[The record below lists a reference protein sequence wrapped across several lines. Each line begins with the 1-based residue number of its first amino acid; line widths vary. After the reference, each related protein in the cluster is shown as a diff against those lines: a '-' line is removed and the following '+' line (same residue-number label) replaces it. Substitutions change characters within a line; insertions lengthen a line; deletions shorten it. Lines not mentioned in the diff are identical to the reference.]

1 MSGDFEKALMN
12 AAVEGVKS
20 HLRERLDSIRH
31 PDTGEFPTV
40 LITGN
45 DLDHLSVRVEG
56 SPELLALVQETL
68 GDEADGMELVGKQP
82 DTPPR
87 VFLSYGWEDRTLAQA
102 IAKSLQASGID
113 TWWAEWEIGAGDS
126 LRQKIDE
133 GIANC
138 THFIV
143 LLTPTSIE
151 KAWVNQEMD
160 AGLVRKLREQAMFIP
175 LRHKLAPDALPPLLS
190 GMLSPEVNEGA
201 TDLRDLVN
209 DIHGVS
215 RKPALGEPPAVATL
229 PKTGYSSAATAV
241 AQAFVEASKTAGFG
255 DPELSIAALCD
266 RTQLSEE
273 DVTDALYELNG
284 MVQVHFKHVLP
295 EDELFATFDK
305 YFCEWNP
312 ETDALRLA
320 ADLINNKSFPCTP
333 ADIAELYEW
342 SPRRLNPAISYL
354 INRKIIRDMKA
365 IGTAPWVTV
374 RVDKTDA
381 TRRFVKSRS

>member
-1 MSGDFEKALMN
+1 MS
-12 AAVEGVKS
+12 AAVDSVKD
-20 HLRERLDSIRH
+20 HLRDQLSAIRH

-40 LITGN
+40 LIIGN
-45 DLDHLSVRVEG
+45 AIDDLSVRVEG
-56 SPELLALVQETL
+56 SPELLALVREKL
-68 GDEADGMELVGKQP
+68 GEDAAGMDFIEKQP
-82 DTPPR
+82 GTPPR

-255 DPELSIAALCD
+255 DPELSIAALCE
-266 RTQLSEE
+266 RTQLSED
-273 DVTDALYELNG
+273 DVTDALHELNG
-284 MVQVHFKHVLP
+284 MVQVRFARVLP
-295 EDELFATFDK
+295 KDELFASFDK

-312 ETDALRLA
+312 ESDALKLA
-320 ADLINNKSFPCTP
+320 ADLVNSDSFPCSP
-333 ADIAELYEW
+333 ANIAALYKW
-342 SPRRLNPAISYL
+342 SPRRLNPAIAYL
-354 INRKIIRDMKA
+354 SNRKLIQDMKA
-365 IGTAPWVTV
+365 IGTSPWITAEVN
-374 RVDKTDA
+374 KTDA
-381 TRRFVKSRS
+381 TRRFLKSRS